1 MLSIT
6 AKYLQIMKQT
16 IKFDKSRDIKEVDKF
31 GFVDLYLCLRTGS
44 VPSDVSASV
53 ANYNGIEDPQSIIGS
68 PSDIFE
74 AMRMHDEIKN
84 NASSASADDN
94 G

>member
-1 MLSIT
+1 
-6 AKYLQIMKQT
+6 MKQS
-16 IKFDKSRDIKEVDKF
+16 IFFDKAKDIKEVDIY
-31 GFVDLYLCLRTGS
+31 GFVDLTLCLRTGS

-53 ANYNGIEDPQSIIGS
+53 SNYNGIEDPQSIIGS

-84 NASSASADDN
+84 NASSATADGND
-94 G
+94 

>member
-1 MLSIT
+1 MN
-6 AKYLQIMKQT
+6 QT
-16 IKFDKSRDIKEVDKF
+16 IYFDKSKDIKEVDKY
-31 GFVDLYLCLRTGS
+31 GFVDLTLCLRTGS

-53 ANYNGIEDPQSIIGS
+53 SNYNGIEDPQSIIGS

>member
-1 MLSIT
+1 MI
-6 AKYLQIMKQT
+6 QT
-16 IKFDKSRDIKEVDKF
+16 LNFDKTCDLKEVDKY
-31 GFVDLYLCLRTGS
+31 GYVDLILCLRTGS

-53 ANYNGIEDPQSIIGS
+53 SNYNGIEDPQSIIGS

-84 NASSASADDN
+84 NASSATADDN

>member
-1 MLSIT
+1 
-6 AKYLQIMKQT
+6 MKQT
-16 IKFDKSRDIKEVDKF
+16 IFFDKSKDLKEVENH
-31 GFVDLYLCLRTGS
+31 GYVDLTLCLRTGS

-53 ANYNGIEDPQSIIGS
+53 SNYNGIEDPQSIIGS
-68 PSDIFE
+68 PSDVFE
-74 AMRMHDEIKN
+74 AMRMHDEIKI

>member
-1 MLSIT
+1 
-6 AKYLQIMKQT
+6 MKQS
-16 IKFDKSRDIKEVDKF
+16 IYFDKTKDIKEVDNY
-31 GFVDLYLCLRTGS
+31 GFVDLALCLRTGS

-53 ANYNGIEDPQSIIGS
+53 SNYNGIDDPQSIIGS

-84 NASSASADDN
+84 NVSSASADDN